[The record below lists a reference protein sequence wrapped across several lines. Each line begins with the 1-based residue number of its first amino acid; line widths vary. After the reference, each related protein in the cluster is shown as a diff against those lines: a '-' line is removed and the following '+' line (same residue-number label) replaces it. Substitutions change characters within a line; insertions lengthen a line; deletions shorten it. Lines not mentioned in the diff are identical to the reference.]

1 MKNKQKIY
9 FPIFILCFHIFVR
22 SLCLKKF
29 CCVNLTVPATLF
41 KPPDFDQWKKCKE
54 FHVLHA
60 TLALLSKKIPS
71 HIKNS
76 TNFVSKKSAQRS
88 RLCEP
93 VGCLVLLAWALIM
106 CPTTWNWATGLTVV
120 VAPCADHRLNRLVL
134 LRRRLFFGIPLSITH
149 IHTGIFFSHHKRTHG
164 ESSE

>member
-1 MKNKQKIY
+1 MLEKILLRKSPY
-9 FPIFILCFHIFVR
+9 RTCY
-22 SLCLKKF
+22 
-29 CCVNLTVPATLF
+29 TF

-71 HIKNS
+71 LFAHQKFNE
-76 TNFVSKKSAQRS
+76 FCVQKKCPKEPPLRTG
-88 RLCEP
+88 RL
-93 VGCLVLLAWALIM
+93 LVLLAWALIM

-149 IHTGIFFSHHKRTHG
+149 IHTPIFFSHHKRTHG